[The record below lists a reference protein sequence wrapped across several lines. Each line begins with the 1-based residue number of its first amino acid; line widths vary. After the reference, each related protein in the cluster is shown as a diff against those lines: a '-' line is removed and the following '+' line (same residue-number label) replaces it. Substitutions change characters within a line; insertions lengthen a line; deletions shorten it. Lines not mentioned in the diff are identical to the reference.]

1 MQQVGIIGLG
11 YVGLPLGLAFAE
23 GGLEVVGIDTD
34 SKKVA
39 ELNLGNSHVED
50 VSSERLRTLMS
61 TGKFRV
67 TEEVKALRQVDAVVI
82 CLPTPLDE
90 NRSPDLSTVVAGAEA
105 AATHLR
111 PGILV
116 VLESTTYPG
125 TTRELLQPIFEHR
138 IGKVGEEFF
147 LAFSPE
153 RVDPGNRKHTIENT
167 PKVVGV

>member
-11 YVGLPLGLAFAE
+11 YVGLPLGLALAE

-61 TGKFRV
+61 TGRFRV
-67 TEEVKALRQVDAVVI
+67 AEDFKPLGQVDAVVI

-90 NRSPDLSTVVAGAEA
+90 NRSPTF
-105 AATHLR
+105 R
-111 PGILV
+111 P
-116 VLESTTYPG
+116 S
-125 TTRELLQPIFEHR
+125 
-138 IGKVGEEFF
+138 
-147 LAFSPE
+147 
-153 RVDPGNRKHTIENT
+153 
-167 PKVVGV
+167 